1 MKNQKSEPENNPQAE
16 VIAEMMLAKTV
27 LEEKNELLA
36 HQERT
41 IRNLQETARR
51 LEEDLEALR
60 AESARWRENGRQ
72 EGSAQVVAEAAHLAV
87 EHLRMEDRWSLAA
100 RLIRHFQERYG
111 LEVIDQAPAVD
122 PELHQ
127 VIEVV
132 EAVEAAG
139 QAPSLQIL
147 APGFRL
153 NGKTVQPALVR
164 IIRAKAAEEP
174 SGGSPAS

>member
-41 IRNLQETARR
+41 IRNLQETV
-51 LEEDLEALR
+51 EALR
-60 AESARWRENGRQ
+60 AEGARWRESGRQ
-72 EGSAQVVAEAAHLAV
+72 EGSVQVVAEAARLAV

-111 LEVIDQAPAVD
+111 LEVIEQAGGTVD

-127 VIEVV
+127 VVEV
-132 EAVEAAG
+132 VEAAG

-164 IIRAKAAEEP
+164 VIRAKAAEEP
-174 SGGSPAS
+174 SGGSPAG